1 MGAGKAGFL
10 VVFFSRARRRNPLAA
25 TLAIVLTSSVLL
37 NAEPWRGIWGEAS
50 GAGQVI
56 KVTAVE
62 ADSAAERAGIRP
74 GDEVI
79 AMKGV
84 TSGRPITL
92 SVPVTLELLE
102 SRWPLHVHIMRP
114 GFSQIVLIP
123 GERASP
129 PVQGRF
135 GMGEIPGEAD
145 LSLPGVP
152 RTAPSSGPQHSLVP
166 VPDAFSVPV
175 PDAGHVPLP
184 DTFSVPM
191 PDSGYVP
198 VPDTF
203 SVPVPDAGHV
213 PLPDVGHFPV
223 SGEHSTPYPAVPDLV
238 LPEREPETPEG
249 PVYAEPESEAGEFV
263 EEADDWRE
271 ACGGLGGIRPGL
283 VYFWLSSSGAATER
297 LWLNLDGSY
306 SLHRSSAYSS
316 YAEDGC
322 YQIEGA
328 RITFY
333 KVASSALA
341 TSPGVTR
348 STTTT
353 LGSSSARFEVRTLPI
368 ELIDGGRGGIRIAGD
383 LYSVATTF

>member
-1 MGAGKAGFL
+1 M
-10 VVFFSRARRRNPLAA
+10 
-25 TLAIVLTSSVLL
+25 
-37 NAEPWRGIWGEAS
+37 
-50 GAGQVI
+50 
-56 KVTAVE
+56 
-62 ADSAAERAGIRP
+62 
-74 GDEVI
+74 
-79 AMKGV
+79 
-84 TSGRPITL
+84 
-92 SVPVTLELLE
+92 
-102 SRWPLHVHIMRP
+102 
-114 GFSQIVLIP
+114 
-123 GERASP
+123 
-129 PVQGRF
+129 
-135 GMGEIPGEAD
+135 
-145 LSLPGVP
+145 
-152 RTAPSSGPQHSLVP
+152 
-166 VPDAFSVPV
+166 
-175 PDAGHVPLP
+175 
-184 DTFSVPM
+184 
-191 PDSGYVP
+191 
-198 VPDTF
+198 
-203 SVPVPDAGHV
+203 